1 MTRFL
6 NRLAQPWAR
15 AGSAYSI
22 PGTLVMKL
30 RLGEVPE
37 HLPSLMDARR
47 NVREQA
53 SFLKV
58 EPVDRILKHFTDDCW
73 VSRLHS
79 SMAAWKKADDGE
91 EKFDDVE
98 HAIGLSRTLHLE
110 VDDEC
115 SIANLIDALRQLA
128 IVEEASPQ
136 YLCTVPFGTMVQALD
151 PDEARWPRE
160 QIRAPEAMAF
170 EPGDA
175 TVIVGIVDTGVERH
189 HPELRNRLR
198 SGFNTV
204 DFDKS
209 DLATGIRLVGH
220 WSGPDSDPEDF
231 VGHGTACAGIIGAVG
246 EHIPPGVAGEC
257 RLLPIRVLAAA
268 LMPGH
273 DEPVG
278 IGAIYDIDMGVKR
291 AIDLGAKVLNMS
303 FGTAASSLEPGDPK
317 PHTDIVKYGVAR
329 GCVMVA
335 ASGNS
340 GKEES
345 FYPAAHDGVIAVGGV
360 DKTGKPCS
368 FSTRGQ
374 HVALSSPG
382 QGIVSSNLHGYAKAS
397 GTSFATPFVTAAAAL
412 LVSYAEGRAE
422 PVCSGD
428 VKRIL
433 QKSAQPFATDA
444 DSKGCGAGILE
455 CQAALR
461 AMEKGFDEKNSAV
474 LAAAGR
480 RHG

>member
-1 MTRFL
+1 MTRL
-6 NRLAQPWAR
+6 LHRLAQPWAR
-15 AGSAYSI
+15 ADGAYSI
-22 PGTLVMKL
+22 PGTLVVKL
-30 RLGEVPE
+30 CLGEAPE
-37 HLPSLMDARR
+37 HLPSLLDVRR
-47 NVREQA
+47 NVSEPAR
-53 SFLKV
+53 FLNV

-79 SMAAWKKADDGE
+79 SMRTWGKMDPSEDV
-91 EKFDDVE
+91 FDDVE

-136 YLCTVPFGTMVQALD
+136 YLCSVPFGTMVQALD
-151 PDEARWPRE
+151 PAEARWPRE
-160 QIRAPEAMAF
+160 EIHAPEAMAF

-189 HPELRNRLR
+189 HPELKRRLR

-204 DFDKS
+204 DFDRS

-231 VGHGTACAGIIGAVG
+231 VGHGTACAGIIGAAG
-246 EHIPPGVAGEC
+246 EHIPAGVAGEC

-268 LMPGH
+268 LMPGRE
-273 DEPVG
+273 EPVG
-278 IGAIYDIDMGVKR
+278 IGAVYDIDMGLKR
-291 AIDLGAKVLNMS
+291 GIDLGAKVLNLS
-303 FGTAASSLEPGDPK
+303 FGTAASSLEPADPK

-340 GKEES
+340 GKEEN

-360 DKTGKPCS
+360 DRTGKPCS

-382 QGIVSSNLHGYAKAS
+382 EGIVSANLHGYAKAS
-397 GTSFATPFVTAAAAL
+397 GTSFAAPFVAGTAAL

-422 PVCSGD
+422 PVDGGD

-433 QKSAQPFATDA
+433 KKSAQPFAAGTDA
-444 DSKGCGAGILE
+444 RGCGAGILD

-461 AMEKGFDEKNSAV
+461 TMEKEFDEKNSAA
-474 LAAAGR
+474 LAVAGG

>member
-1 MTRFL
+1 MTRVL
-6 NRLAQPWAR
+6 HRLAQPWAR
-15 AGSAYSI
+15 PGSAYSI
-22 PGTLVMKL
+22 PGTLVVKL
-30 RLGEVPE
+30 RLGEAPE
-37 HLPSLMDARR
+37 HLPSLTDVRR

-53 SFLKV
+53 SFLNV
-58 EPVDRILKHFTDDCW
+58 EAVDRILKHFTDECW

-79 SMAAWKKADDGE
+79 SMSAWEKENDREDG
-91 EKFDDVE
+91 FDDVE

-128 IVEEASPQ
+128 IIEEASPQ
-136 YLCTVPFGTMVQALD
+136 YLCSVPFGSMAQILD
-151 PDEARWPRE
+151 PAEARWPRE
-160 QIRAPEAMAF
+160 QIHAPEAMAF

-189 HPELRNRLR
+189 HPELRRRLR

-231 VGHGTACAGIIGAVG
+231 VGHGTACAGIIGAEG
-246 EHIPPGVAGEC
+246 EHIPAGVAGEC

-268 LMPGH
+268 LMPGR

-278 IGAIYDIDMGVKR
+278 IGAVYDIDIGMKR
-291 AIDLGAKVLNMS
+291 SIDLGAKVLNLS
-303 FGTAASSLEPGDPK
+303 FGTASSSLEPGDPK
-317 PHTDIVKYGVAR
+317 PHADIVKYGVAR

-382 QGIVSSNLHGYAKAS
+382 EGIVSANLHGYAKAS
-397 GTSFATPFVTAAAAL
+397 GTSFATPFVTATAAL

-422 PVCSGD
+422 PVHGGD

-433 QKSAQPFATDA
+433 LKSAQPFAAGA
-444 DSKGCGAGILE
+444 DSKGCGAGILD
-455 CQAALR
+455 CRAALR
-461 AMEKGFDEKNSAV
+461 TMEKEFDEKSSAA
-474 LAAAGR
+474 LAVAGG

>member
-6 NRLAQPWAR
+6 HRLAQPWAH

-30 RLGEVPE
+30 RLGEAPE
-37 HLPSLMDARR
+37 QLPSLADVRR
-47 NVREQA
+47 NVRDQE

-58 EPVDRILKHFTDDCW
+58 EAVDRILKHFTDDCW

-79 SMAAWKKADDGE
+79 SLATRKDADDGTE
-91 EKFDDVE
+91 QFDDVE

-110 VDDEC
+110 VDAEC

-136 YLCTVPFGTMVQALD
+136 YLCTVPFGTMTQALD

-160 QIRAPEAMAF
+160 QIHARQAMAF

-175 TVIVGIVDTGVERH
+175 TVIVGVVDTGVERH

-204 DFDKS
+204 DFEKS

-246 EHIPPGVAGEC
+246 EHIPSGVAGEC

-268 LMPGH
+268 LMPGR

-303 FGTAASSLEPGDPK
+303 FGTASSSLEPGDPK
-317 PHTDIVKYGVAR
+317 PHSDIVKYGVAR

-340 GKEES
+340 GKEENY
-345 FYPAAHDGVIAVGGV
+345 YPAAHDGVIAVGGV
-360 DKTGKPCS
+360 DRAGKPCS
-368 FSTRGQ
+368 FSTRGP
-374 HVALSSPG
+374 HVALSSPAE
-382 QGIVSSNLHGYAKAS
+382 GIVSSNLHGYAKAS

-422 PVCSGD
+422 PLRGSD
-428 VKRIL
+428 VKRVL
-433 QKSAQPFATDA
+433 QRSAQPFASGV
-444 DSKGCGAGILE
+444 DSRGCGAGILD

-461 AMEKGFDEKNSAV
+461 TMEKEFDERNSAV
-474 LAAAGR
+474 LAAAGG
-480 RHG
+480 RHA